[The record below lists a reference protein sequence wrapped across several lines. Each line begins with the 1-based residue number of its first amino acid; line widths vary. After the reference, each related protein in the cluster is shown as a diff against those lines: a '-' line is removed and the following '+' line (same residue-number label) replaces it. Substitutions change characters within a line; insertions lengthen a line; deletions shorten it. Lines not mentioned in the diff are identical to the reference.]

1 MVRANVVAVA
11 LAACLAPL
19 AYGVQAAEPLT
30 LSVRF
35 AWASADTANIVT
47 DLGFA
52 VRLARGEV
60 TSAGFA
66 LVPCNDQKTERGA
79 RSFDPAIVR
88 IGHFSGA
95 LPNQLPV
102 GRIESLIER
111 NPYTIEGFDPPDIEY
126 CQAHIVMGATRGGLS
141 LRIEGEYR
149 SPGADTWRAFSVAT
163 PEAYGAFVTMISP
176 DGRALRG
183 RLGSYRSVI
192 VARPASGWFD
202 GIDFRTASGVAIGHA
217 VLSRVA
223 NGTKITLGP

>member
-1 MVRANVVAVA
+1 MAHANVVAVA
-11 LAACLAPL
+11 LTACLTAL
-19 AYGVQAAEPLT
+19 GCGVQAAEPLT

-35 AWASADTANIVT
+35 AWASADTAEIVT

-79 RSFDPAIVR
+79 HSFDPAVVR

-102 GRIESLIER
+102 ERVESLIER
-111 NPYTIEGFDPPDIEY
+111 KPYSIEGFDPPDIDY
-126 CQAHIVMGATRGGLS
+126 CQAHIVMGAARGGMS

-163 PEAYGAFVTMISP
+163 PEAYGAFVTMFSP

-192 VARPASGWFD
+192 VARPTSGWFD
-202 GIDFRTASGVAIGHA
+202 GIDFRTANGVAVGHA
-217 VLSRVA
+217 VLRRIA
-223 NGTKITLGP
+223 NGTKITLSP